1 MMSVKVYK
9 GTGTYN
15 VIKLGINTSVSSFKI
30 KVLHIYY
37 LTLLIQYYP
46 ATVCRIYDSIEH
58 CYVFKFTLTEIF
70 GNIDDLSKNKH
81 WGNKGELKRSRFR
94 EGAPKGSGSPSP
106 LLEPVVLL

>member
-1 MMSVKVYK
+1 MKENKQDSRTMVGYNWLLTIIDSV
-9 GTGTYN
+9 
-15 VIKLGINTSVSSFKI
+15 
-30 KVLHIYY
+30 
-37 LTLLIQYYP
+37 
-46 ATVCRIYDSIEH
+46 EH

-70 GNIDDLSKNKH
+70 GNIDDLSKKKH